1 MVESQGDMALYEGL
15 FPEIRFI
22 GFKMALLL
30 GKTLASIQN
39 LGSSCPAET
48 FN

>member
-1 MVESQGDMALYEGL
+1 MAMYEGL
-15 FPEIRFI
+15 YPEIRFI

-39 LGSSCPAET
+39 LGSPCPDET
-48 FN
+48 LN